1 MIWSIS
7 VVRDITEIKKA
18 EKALLESEKRFR
30 RLVNQMPIPLCYV
43 NKDGALLYFNYRF
56 VETFGYT
63 HEDVPTLEEWGQL
76 AFPEE
81 NYRRWIFATWETTVQ
96 RAIQEKTDIQPIEYN
111 VTCKEGMVRI
121 VEISGIIIGDGPV
134 IATFIDLTDRKRAEE
149 IFRESEA
156 SRRVGE
162 AIEAER
168 WRLFDILEKLPAMIC
183 LLTYDYRIAFA
194 NRSYREHFSVS
205 RGCIVMNLVLDSPI
219 NVSSVNPI
227 KYLKPENPII
237 GNPTVRMEE

>member
-1 MIWSIS
+1 
-7 VVRDITEIKKA
+7 
-18 EKALLESEKRFR
+18 
-30 RLVNQMPIPLCYV
+30 
-43 NKDGALLYFNYRF
+43 
-56 VETFGYT
+56 
-63 HEDVPTLEEWGQL
+63 
-76 AFPEE
+76 
-81 NYRRWIFATWETTVQ
+81 
-96 RAIQEKTDIQPIEYN
+96 
-111 VTCKEGMVRI
+111 MVRI